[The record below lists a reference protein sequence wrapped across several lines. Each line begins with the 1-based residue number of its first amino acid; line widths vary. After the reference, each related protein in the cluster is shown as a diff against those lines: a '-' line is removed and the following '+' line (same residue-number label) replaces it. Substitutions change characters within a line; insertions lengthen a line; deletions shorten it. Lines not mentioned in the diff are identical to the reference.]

1 MKQRHGYDKN
11 RIGPNG
17 QRGGLTIFSA
27 ALILILMTIVLVYA
41 TRVSVYET
49 RVSANE
55 VRQLEAFH
63 VAEAAIEQG
72 MMYLLANTNVILS
85 SRAGVF
91 PDGNGG
97 FNKNGWLSS
106 TNERWK
112 LCSEAVAVLTDEELA
127 KHPCGGDIPAK
138 LGSYYYETDATI
150 DTIETLPINFI
161 GMPVGSTARM
171 SALMCFVDLN
181 NTGANCGGPGSTVEA
196 EANAAL
202 AITLLGYGYS
212 DCTDV
217 DDVSSCT
224 GQATVARP
232 LGTDRK
238 LGGTPAVPLVAKGDI
253 PIGGTFDVVGNPNGG
268 GVGVPLTTW
277 MDEEK
282 FLDSYGSWQTCEMQE
297 WYGSPERPD
306 LVACPDTQCSC
317 SRLSTG
323 NDTDSFL
330 SWRKSADDW
339 HTGIDIIVDP
349 TFPEDLFDEFF
360 SVPRTQYKT
369 IKNASKVLDNCKTLD
384 SGSSGFIW
392 ITDECDIRANRVIG
406 SVQAPVV
413 LISEAGPTA
422 INGGAAIFGVVYIFD
437 GNPAGSNG
445 AYLQVGGGA
454 TVYGALIVDAEIK
467 DLNGGFNVV
476 YNGGIL
482 ATATGYKGVGAM
494 NGGWRDFGLPEIA
507 W

>member
-63 VAEAAIEQG
+63 VAEAAVDQG
-72 MMYLLANTNVILS
+72 MMYMMANTNVVLS
-85 SRAGVF
+85 SRADVF
-91 PDGNGG
+91 PDGTAGS
-97 FNKNGWLSS
+97 FTKDGWFS
-106 TNERWK
+106 TGNEKWV
-112 LCSEAVAVLTDEELA
+112 LCPANPALT
-127 KHPCGGDIPAK
+127 HPCGGEVPAK
-138 LGSYYYETDATI
+138 EGSYYYDTDANTA
-150 DTIETLPINFI
+150 TIETLPVNIT

-171 SALMCFVDLN
+171 SALMCFVNLN

-224 GQATVARP
+224 GRATIARP

-238 LGGTPAVPLVAKGDI
+238 LGGTPSVPLVAKSTV
-253 PIGGTFDVVGNPNGG
+253 PLNGTFEVVGNPNGG

-277 MDEEK
+277 MDA
-282 FLDSYGSWQTCEMQE
+282 DSDLLSSGSWQTCEMEE
-297 WYGSPERPD
+297 WYHVSEQPED
-306 LVACPDTQCSC
+306 VACTDNNCMCGPG
-317 SRLSTG
+317 G
-323 NDTDSFL
+323 NDTSYML
-330 SWRKSADDW
+330 SWRKSVSDFNI
-339 HTGIDIIVDP
+339 GIDIVQDP
-349 TFPEDLFDEFF
+349 GFPDDLFETYFGVDRE
-360 SVPRTQYKT
+360 QYT
-369 IKNASKVLDNCKTLD
+369 VIKGSAKKFPDCTGLGP
-384 SGSSGFIW
+384 GSSGLIW
-392 ITDECDIRANRVIG
+392 ITG
-406 SVQAPVV
+406 STCTINAVTVGSALAPVI
-413 LISEAGPTA
+413 LISEASTS
-422 INGGAAIFGVVYIFD
+422 INGGADIFGVVYIFD
-437 GNPAGSNG
+437 GPNSPETTNG
-445 AYLQVGGGA
+445 AELTSTGGA
-454 TVYGALIVDAEIK
+454 TVYGSVIVDGPIDK
-467 DLNGGFNVV
+467 LQGTFQVV
-476 YNGGIL
+476 YNSGVL
-482 ATATGYKGVGAM
+482 ATATGYAGVGAM
-494 NGGWRDFGLPEIA
+494 NGGWRDFGLPDIA